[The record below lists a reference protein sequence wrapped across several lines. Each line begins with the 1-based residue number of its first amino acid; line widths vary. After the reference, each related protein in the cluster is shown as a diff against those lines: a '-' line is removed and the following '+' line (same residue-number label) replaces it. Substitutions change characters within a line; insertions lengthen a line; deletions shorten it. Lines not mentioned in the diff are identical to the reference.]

1 MDLRIAGNSVSSSF
15 LPMLERHV
23 EAAPESAEV
32 GRESVEVSTLDRLLL
47 TDIENSCAGL
57 LKNDTQG
64 FEAEVLAG
72 ASAILGSDR
81 LAGIEVELSLVPLY
95 EGQPLWSEVSDLLRQ
110 FGFAPLALGHGF
122 RDPGTGE
129 LLQLDGLFG
138 RAENGSAA
146 EAGAW

>member
-1 MDLRIAGNSVSSSF
+1 MKPLDGGNDIVF
-15 LPMLERHV
+15 RRLV
-23 EAAPESAEV
+23 Y
-32 GRESVEVSTLDRLLL
+32 LDAL
-47 TDIENSCAGL
+47 
-57 LKNDTQG
+57 
-64 FEAEVLAG
+64 
-72 ASAILGSDR
+72 